1 MRAAGFQARSDISG
15 PNASVPETFAQLR
28 HDLANATFV
37 NTLGKL
43 AVDDP
48 ARLDRLTLSNLRE
61 NKRARNSLSSL
72 NSARSCLFGTRQFGS
87 PKLYTDKPGLANRLK
102 TQDQRRKLRL
112 GLVANLAFYNKLNLG
127 DLQTLLHTGNPS
139 GLAAISA
146 HDQLTLPNLRSVAAL
161 ASPHDL
167 LRVLAPEKA
176 EAIDA
181 SLKGIIALTDYVQ
194 TLCGHLAVSEALE
207 PAHDV
212 VCRILRSGADFQ
224 HALKFDP
231 IHLATAAIAP
241 LCSKPDCDGVLP
253 PRNAVRRPTYT
264 TNRWANAPY
273 TPSRQ
278 PYCFAFQE
286 SRCWRLQCKYRHA
299 CNRCNST
306 AHGRATCPSTTNN

>member
-112 GLVANLAFYNKLNLG
+112 GLVANLDFYKTWETFRPYYIPVTLL
-127 DLQTLLHTGNPS
+127 DLQP
-139 GLAAISA
+139 
-146 HDQLTLPNLRSVAAL
+146 
-161 ASPHDL
+161 
-167 LRVLAPEKA
+167 
-176 EAIDA
+176 
-181 SLKGIIALTDYVQ
+181 
-194 TLCGHLAVSEALE
+194 
-207 PAHDV
+207 
-212 VCRILRSGADFQ
+212 F
-224 HALKFDP
+224 
-231 IHLATAAIAP
+231 
-241 LCSKPDCDGVLP
+241 
-253 PRNAVRRPTYT
+253 RPT
-264 TNRWANAPY
+264 TN
-273 TPSRQ
+273 
-278 PYCFAFQE
+278 
-286 SRCWRLQCKYRHA
+286 
-299 CNRCNST
+299 
-306 AHGRATCPSTTNN
+306 